1 MGPGGGHAA
10 AGGDGGAGGGASGE
24 EGVAGGA
31 GLWSG
36 STAPT
41 GLDWVAGTSV
51 AQPYRRHSEEGWEQ
65 RELSIT
71 EKLRWRVI

>member
-1 MGPGGGHAA
+1 MGPGGGRAA
-10 AGGDGGAGGGASGE
+10 AGVDGGGASGE
-24 EGVAGGA
+24 EGVAGGVE
-31 GLWSG
+31 LWSG

-65 RELSIT
+65 RELSFT
-71 EKLRWRVI
+71 GKLRWGVI